1 MELYAITISTNYDD
15 LLNIIIHQNQRFFT
29 RWYIVTSATD
39 TKTIDVVRTA
49 NYPNVELLF
58 YDFKAG
64 GATFDKFGAAR
75 MAQLHCMSMHGPDK
89 LTLFLDSDIYLPDNF
104 LETLGTTRFDPAT
117 LYGAGE
123 RFDVGTLS
131 SLRRK
136 DKTHRFPWIRQIQGF
151 FQLFI
156 QTPDRLHIPS
166 NDCSEGD
173 LRFHSYFRRKQLLP
187 ITVFH
192 LGKSGMHWSGRSAT
206 TDFVVDE

>member
-1 MELYAITISTNYDD
+1 MGLFAITISTNYDD

-29 RWYIVTSATD
+29 RWYIVTSASD

-49 NYPNVELLF
+49 NYPNIELLF

-64 GATFDKFGAAR
+64 GAIFDKFGATR

-104 LETLGTTRFDPAT
+104 LDTLKTMRIEWST
-117 LYGAGE
+117 LYGAFE

-136 DKTHRFPWIRQIQGF
+136 DTTKRFPWANHLLGF

-156 QTPDRLHIPS
+156 QTSERLHRSS

-173 LRFHSYFRRKQLLP
+173 LRFHSYFRKKMLLP
-187 ITVFH
+187 LTVFH
-192 LGKSGMHWSGRSAT
+192 LGESGMHWSGRSAT
-206 TDFVVDE
+206 TDFAIDE